1 MVVDHQKEEEF
12 SGGECKKMARY
23 IGAACKLCRRESQK
37 LFLKGTRC
45 YSDKCAITRR
55 NSLPGQHGKGRK
67 KTSEYGLQL
76 REKQKTRRF
85 YGILENQFE
94 KYFEMAERKQGVTGE
109 NLLRILELRLD
120 NIVYRA
126 GFASSRREARQLVR
140 HNHFT
145 LNSNKANIPS
155 ILLKQG
161 DVVEIKSKSLNS
173 PKIKELLDEKRMVIV
188 PQWLEV
194 EGSKVKVKE
203 LPKREDIDLEVS
215 EHLIVELYSK

>member
-1 MVVDHQKEEEF
+1 
-12 SGGECKKMARY
+12 MARY

-37 LFLKGTRC
+37 LFLKGARC

-85 YGILENQFE
+85 YGILERQFE
-94 KYFEMAERKQGVTGE
+94 KYFEIAERKQGVTGE

-126 GFASSRREARQLVR
+126 GFASSRKEARQLVR

-145 LNSNKANIPS
+145 LNGNKANIPS

-161 DVVEIKSKSLNS
+161 DIVEIKSKSLNS

-194 EGSKVKVKE
+194 ESSKVKIKE

>member
-1 MVVDHQKEEEF
+1 
-12 SGGECKKMARY
+12 MARY

-37 LFLKGTRC
+37 LFLKGARC
-45 YSDKCAITRR
+45 YSDKCALTRR

-85 YGILENQFE
+85 YGILESQFE

-109 NLLRILELRLD
+109 NLLRFLELRLD

-126 GFASSRREARQLVR
+126 GFASSRKEARQLVR

-145 LNSNKANIPS
+145 LNGDKANIPS
-155 ILLKQG
+155 ILLNQG
-161 DVVEIKSKSLNS
+161 DIVEIKSKSLNS

-215 EHLIVELYSK
+215 EHLIVELYSQ

>member
-1 MVVDHQKEEEF
+1 M
-12 SGGECKKMARY
+12 Y
-23 IGAACKLCRRESQK
+23 
-37 LFLKGTRC
+37 
-45 YSDKCAITRR
+45 
-55 NSLPGQHGKGRK
+55 GKGRK

-85 YGILENQFE
+85 YGILESQFE

-109 NLLRILELRLD
+109 NLLRFLELRLD

-126 GFASSRREARQLVR
+126 GFASSRKEARQLVR

-145 LNSNKANIPS
+145 LNRNKANIPS

-161 DVVEIKSKSLNS
+161 DIVEIKSKSLNS

>member
-12 SGGECKKMARY
+12 SGGECRKMARY

-37 LFLKGTRC
+37 LFLKGARC

-76 REKQKTRRF
+76 REKQKARRF

-126 GFASSRREARQLVR
+126 GFASSRKEARQLAR

-145 LNSNKANIPS
+145 LNGNKANIPS

>member
-1 MVVDHQKEEEF
+1 
-12 SGGECKKMARY
+12 MARY

-37 LFLKGTRC
+37 LFLKGARC

-55 NSLPGQHGKGRK
+55 NSLPGQHSKGRK

-85 YGILENQFE
+85 YGILESQFE

-126 GFASSRREARQLVR
+126 GFASSRKEARQLVR

-145 LNSNKANIPS
+145 LNGNKANIPS

-194 EGSKVKVKE
+194 EGSKVKIKE

>member
-1 MVVDHQKEEEF
+1 
-12 SGGECKKMARY
+12 MARY

-37 LFLKGTRC
+37 LFLKGARC

-85 YGILENQFE
+85 YGILESQFE

-126 GFASSRREARQLVR
+126 GFASSRKEARQLVR
-140 HNHFT
+140 HNHFA
-145 LNSNKANIPS
+145 LNGNKANISS

-173 PKIKELLDEKRMVIV
+173 PKIKE
-188 PQWLEV
+188 
-194 EGSKVKVKE
+194 
-203 LPKREDIDLEVS
+203 
-215 EHLIVELYSK
+215 

>member
-1 MVVDHQKEEEF
+1 
-12 SGGECKKMARY
+12 MARY

-37 LFLKGTRC
+37 LFLKGARC
-45 YSDKCAITRR
+45 YSDKCVLTRR

-85 YGILENQFE
+85 YGILESQFE

-109 NLLRILELRLD
+109 NLLRFLELRLD

-126 GFASSRREARQLVR
+126 GFASSRKEARQLVR

-145 LNSNKANIPS
+145 LNGDKANIPS

-161 DVVEIKSKSLNS
+161 DIVEIKSKSLNS

>member
-1 MVVDHQKEEEF
+1 
-12 SGGECKKMARY
+12 MARY

-37 LFLKGTRC
+37 LFLKGARC

-85 YGILENQFE
+85 YGILESQFE
-94 KYFEMAERKQGVTGE
+94 KYFEIAEGKQGVTGE

-126 GFASSRREARQLVR
+126 GFASSRKEARQLVR

-145 LNSNKANIPS
+145 LNGNKANIPS

-161 DVVEIKSKSLNS
+161 DIVEIKSKSLNS

-194 EGSKVKVKE
+194 ESSKVKIKE